1 MQEKEV
7 KDSKIVKKEAK
18 LFLADD
24 MSLYVGKPKESTKK
38 NTRTEKQIEQVC
50 RVQNQY
56 TKVNRISIDLLSTIW
71 KWNYENSFIPS
82 SIKKMK
88 IGINLTK
95 EKCEA
100 LWKLWNVKWKKI
112 LVNRK
117 HPIFENQ

>member
-1 MQEKEV
+1 MQEKKV

-56 TKVNRISIDLLSTIW
+56 TKVNRISIDLLSTI
-71 KWNYENSFIPS
+71 
-82 SIKKMK
+82 
-88 IGINLTK
+88 
-95 EKCEA
+95 
-100 LWKLWNVKWKKI
+100 
-112 LVNRK
+112 
-117 HPIFENQ
+117 